1 MRLLVPSSFV
11 NVLVS
16 SPIQPI
22 PLCYHSYVS

>member
-1 MRLLVPSSFV
+1 MRLLVPSFV

-16 SPIQPI
+16 GPIQPI